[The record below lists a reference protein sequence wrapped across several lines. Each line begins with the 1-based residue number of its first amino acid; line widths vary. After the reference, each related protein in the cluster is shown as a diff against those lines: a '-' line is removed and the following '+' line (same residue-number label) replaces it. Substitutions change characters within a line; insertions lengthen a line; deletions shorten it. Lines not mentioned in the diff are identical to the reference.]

1 MVSSLD
7 NSVSIA
13 STTED
18 MIFTAVFSS
27 LYPEARVS
35 LTIVTLVNIME
46 RILEDELEV
55 EETLRNSVFIALIRL
70 ITIV

>member
-18 MIFTAVFSS
+18 MICTAVFSS

-35 LTIVTLVNIME
+35 LTFVTLVNIME

-55 EETLRNSVFIALIRL
+55 EETLRNSVFTALIRL
-70 ITIV
+70 ISIV